1 MIKAI
6 ITDFDGTLVDTFE
19 ANLRAYQKAFY
30 EVGITLT
37 AEKYRECFGYRFD
50 RFMTAMGIT
59 DENVAAQIKELKKQY
74 YPEYFEFLKPNTAL
88 INLIAGI
95 KSMGGKTAI
104 ASTARKENLMN
115 AVNYLS
121 IAHHFDLIFA
131 GVDVKK
137 GKPDP
142 EIYLKSMAALGVSP
156 DETLIFEDSQV
167 GIDAAKASGASYMI
181 VDQRQ
186 FCLWE
191 KGEERKEK
199 RYGYRI
205 CF

>member
-1 MIKAI
+1 MINAI

-19 ANLRAYQKAFY
+19 ANLRAYQKAFN
-30 EVGITLT
+30 EVGIALT
-37 AEKYRECFGYRFD
+37 AERYRECFGYRFD
-50 RFMTAMGIT
+50 RFMTAMGIA
-59 DENVAAQIKELKKQY
+59 DDKVAAQIKELKKEY
-74 YPEYFEFLKPNTAL
+74 YPEYFEYLKPNTAL

-95 KSMGGKTAI
+95 KAMGGKTAI

-115 AVNYLS
+115 AINYLG

-142 EIYLKSMAALGVSP
+142 EIYLKSMAALGVTP

-181 VDQRQ
+181 VSPNQ
-186 FCLWE
+186 FE
-191 KGEERKEK
+191 
-199 RYGYRI
+199 
-205 CF
+205 